1 MLRLRL
7 RVWFVLCFVLLNVQ
21 PLPVAYADDAGLTV
35 IDYRLTD
42 NELTLTLN
50 TGEALMISA
59 IAPNVFG
66 FAYHAKDAQPDAR
79 AIVLDGVAA
88 SPQRGL
94 ARLSRRRNALV
105 FATDE
110 MQVEVN
116 LQPFQLTMRDQARRW
131 ALQSEG
137 QADWPQAL
145 RFRHD
150 QLHFYGVRGFSQGEA
165 VLGGITRDQGGVV
178 DAGLQGGSGGPL
190 AFSAKFGLL
199 VDSVEGQF
207 EITSQ
212 NLTFA
217 KNSRKQPEWFVING
231 PPKRF
236 WESATA
242 LTGRPPMLPRW
253 ALGFINSEWGT
264 TQAEVEQIVQRYHQS
279 KIPIDAFGLDFDY
292 KAWGEDNYGELR
304 WNPATF
310 PDGEVGRFGKA
321 MADQH
326 INLIGIMKPRL
337 IIRTEQNAPT
347 QQAQDMQRLGCEL
360 ADQAL
365 YRDYFS
371 KLPAQDV
378 DFAKPECRAWFWQHA
393 QHFYDTGIAGWW
405 NDEADI
411 SEDYRFTS
419 LQHWNMAR
427 AMYDG
432 QRSVDDRRVFTLNR
446 NFYFGAQRFGYALW
460 SGDIGAS
467 FWDMADQRA
476 RMLAAINTGASWWTM
491 DGGGFIGEPS
501 PENYA
506 RWMMFNAVTPI
517 MRVHGGRDAQR
528 QPWAFGE
535 QAEAAS
541 RSAIALRYALLPY
554 LYGNARLNHNTG
566 VGLVRPMFYE
576 FPDDPIAATLT
587 EQWMLGE
594 AILVAPIVEEAR
606 TTQPVYL
613 PAGEWIDYVSGAR
626 YRGPGWLT
634 MKLDP
639 SRWDS
644 LPMFVRAGAIVPM
657 SAGQP
662 QTAAQAAQ
670 QVEVHLFPGRN
681 ASGSFELYHD
691 DGGSYGYERGEFFA
705 QRVTQ
710 QRKTN
715 TIQIDFGS
723 AWKGYAAP
731 SKTILLQVHDA
742 TAREVRWRGNVIPQV
757 ATVDALRQS
766 EAMGWA
772 VGKDPY
778 GPLTLL
784 RVPLGEAGAVLLS
797 LARAPQ
803 TQPPQPQ
810 PLAAPSAHQ
819 PAVIGP
825 VQTCDDAKTTPRNTP
840 RNVRREV
847 WADIGGAKTLTSVLS
862 LPAFPAHPSQIEAV
876 PQLDGYYGSGQNF
889 GQRMMALLCVPV
901 TGAYVFSL
909 AANDQAQLWL
919 STDETQAQRRLI
931 ASVNDWTYYR
941 EWGRVPEQQS
951 TAITLEAGRRY
962 YIEVLH
968 KADGSEDHVAVGW
981 RGPGLTRRPIMPNDL
996 LAFRP

>member
-1 MLRLRL
+1 MRFMLRLRI
-7 RVWFVLCFVLLNVQ
+7 WFVLCVVLLNGWPIQ
-21 PLPVAYADDAGLTV
+21 VAYADDSDFAV
-35 IDYRLTD
+35 IDYQLAN

-50 TGEALMISA
+50 TADTLTISA
-59 IAPNVFG
+59 INPNVFG
-66 FAYHAKDAQPDAR
+66 FAYHVNGTQPEAR
-79 AIVLDGVAA
+79 AIVLDEVAA
-88 SPQRGL
+88 SQQRGL

-110 MQVEVN
+110 MQVEVT
-116 LQPFQLTMRDQARRW
+116 LQPFQLTLRDRAGRW
-131 ALQSEG
+131 SLRDEIHFPA
-137 QADWPQAL
+137 WPMILDFQ
-145 RFRHD
+145 HN
-150 QLHFYGVRGFSQGEA
+150 QPHFYGVRGFSQGET

-190 AFSAKFGLL
+190 AFSAHVGVL
-199 VDSVEGQF
+199 VDSVDGRF
-207 EITSQ
+207 EITPQ
-212 NLTFA
+212 HLTFLS
-217 KNSRKQPEWFVING
+217 NSRKQPEWFVING

-264 TQAEVEQIVQRYHQS
+264 TQAEVEQIVQRYRQS
-279 KIPIDAFGLDFDY
+279 NIPMDAFGLDFDY
-292 KAWGEDNYGELR
+292 KAWGEDNYGEFS
-304 WNPATF
+304 WNSTAF
-310 PDGEVGRFGKA
+310 PDGESGQFGKK

-337 IIRTEQNAPT
+337 IIRTAANAPT

-360 ADQAL
+360 ADQAI

-371 KLPAQDV
+371 KLPVQDV
-378 DFAKPECRAWFWQHA
+378 DFSKPDCRAWWWQHA
-393 QHFYDTGIAGWW
+393 KHLYDTGISGWW

-411 SEDYRFTS
+411 SEDFRFSS

-427 AMYDG
+427 AMVDG

-506 RWMMFNAVTPI
+506 RWMMFNAITPI

-528 QPWAFGE
+528 QPWVFGE
-535 QAEAAS
+535 KAEAVA
-541 RSAIALRYALLPY
+541 RKALALRYALLPY
-554 LYGNARLNHNTG
+554 LYGYARVNHNTG

-576 FPDDPIAATLT
+576 FPDDLVAATLT
-587 EQWMLGE
+587 EHWMLGE

-606 TTQPVYL
+606 TTQQVYL
-613 PAGEWIDYVSGAR
+613 PAGEWIDYESGAR

-639 SRWDS
+639 ARWDQ

-662 QTAAQAAQ
+662 QTTAQAVQ
-670 QVEVHLFPGRN
+670 QFEVHLFAGRN

-691 DGGSYGYERGEFFA
+691 DGSSYGYERGEFFA
-705 QRVTQ
+705 QRMSQ
-710 QRKTN
+710 QRKAN
-715 TIQIDFGS
+715 TLQIDF
-723 AWKGYAAP
+723 AAPWKGYAAT
-731 SKTILLQVHDA
+731 SKTILLQVHD
-742 TAREVRWRGNVIPQV
+742 TVAREVRWRGI
-757 ATVDALRQS
+757 ALKHVENADVLRKT
-766 EAMGWA
+766 EDLGWA
-772 VGKDPY
+772 VGKDQY

-784 RVPLGEAGAVLLS
+784 RVPLGEVGAVSLS
-797 LARAPQ
+797 LDRVPQ
-803 TQPPQPQ
+803 AAPQ
-810 PLAAPSAHQ
+810 PLAAPSSNQ

-825 VQTCDDAKTTPRNTP
+825 VQTCGDAKAAP

-847 WADIGGAKTLTSVLS
+847 WADIGGSKVLTSVMS
-862 LPAFPAHPSQIEAV
+862 LPDFPNRPTQVESV
-876 PQLDGYYGSGQNF
+876 PQLDGYYGSGKNF

-901 TGAYVFSL
+901 TGEYVFSL

-919 STDETQAQRRLI
+919 SPDETQAQRRLV
-931 ASVNDWTYYR
+931 ASVTDWTYYR

-951 TAITLEAGRRY
+951 LAVRLEAGKRY

-996 LAFRP
+996 LPFRP